1 VVNAWATGWVPS
13 PWFLVTPPQ
22 PADTAI
28 DRPRLTALLDTV
40 VARHRVTVVTAPA
53 GFGKTTALAEWA
65 RARHGP
71 TAWFSL
77 NHFDVH
83 ARQLHHGIVTALRR
97 LAGDVD
103 DARYAPLLTLGLDS
117 RDVHASARATVR
129 ALHDVPEPTVLVV
142 DDVHRAGPDAGD
154 GVLGVLVAHAPPSVH
169 LVLAGRETPAVPLQP
184 LRAAGE
190 LGEIGRDDLAFTAG
204 EVRAAAAAL
213 RRPVTAAQAAQL
225 RSEAAGWPAAVR
237 MALVAGVTGASG
249 PDTLLAEHVA
259 EQILRGLRPALA
271 DFVVAATTCGTLDA
285 SIAEQLSGQR
295 PGAALLGECM
305 RSGLL
310 LDHFTD
316 TDRQPVYRWHP
327 VFAARCRAVVARRDP
342 ERADRLHRV
351 AARALAAANP
361 LRAVIHARRGNDP
374 ALALFLLEEHWLEL
388 VLRDGA
394 GAVEELCEALPPPWA
409 DDPIVLLVRAC
420 CSHLRPDR
428 PSASALLA
436 RAQEQAQRAGIAGGD
451 RFAAADALAELF
463 LADGDASL
471 AAACDRVGALL
482 RGPTTGWGPV
492 MHACVTFLLGWT
504 ELRLRRGPA
513 RAVDLLRAAERE
525 CRTCGQEVVRR
536 RATAN
541 LALAL
546 ALEGALGE
554 ARQVLDPVIADGRGL
569 VEWTSA
575 DAGVEWLTDGFLSYW
590 TNDLERAQRS
600 LRVAAACTDDPQSFA
615 ALARVFG
622 VFTAVARDEPDAL
635 AAAEEALR
643 AVTEGPALGAAWPVY
658 QRVARAMLDL
668 DAGRREQAGAAVRDA
683 DDLTGTPLCAA
694 LGAEVLRRCGDPGAA
709 LERLAVLPADLPS
722 YVAVSALL
730 TRALAEHGD
739 GPRAAL
745 HIALEHVL
753 AAAAPEGVVRPFADP
768 DPLLREVLADH
779 RAWGTRHEA
788 FLVAC
793 VARGVR

>member
-1 VVNAWATGWVPS
+1 MRGSRPCALLGDGPGSYRVGVVSAWATGWVPS

-28 DRPRLTALLDTV
+28 ERPRLTTLLDTV

-65 RARHGP
+65 RARRGP

-97 LAGDVD
+97 LAVDVD
-103 DARYAPLLTLGLDS
+103 DARYAPLLTVGLDS
-117 RDVHASARATVR
+117 RDVHASAGATVR
-129 ALHDVPEPTVLVV
+129 ALHEVPEPTVLVL

-154 GVLGVLVAHAPPSVH
+154 GVLGVLVALAPPSVH
-169 LVLAGRETPAVPLQP
+169 LVLAGREAPAVPLQP

-225 RSEAAGWPAAVR
+225 RSGAAGWPAAVR
-237 MALVAGVTGASG
+237 MAIVAGVTGAGG
-249 PDTLLAEHVA
+249 PDTLFTDHVA
-259 EQILRGLRPALA
+259 EKILHGLRPALA

-295 PGAALLGECM
+295 PGAALLDECA

-310 LDHFTD
+310 LDHFTE
-316 TDRQPVYRWHP
+316 TDREPVYRWHP
-327 VFAARCRAVVARRDP
+327 VFAVRCRAVVARRDP

-351 AARALAAANP
+351 AARALATANP

-374 ALALFLLEEHWLEL
+374 ALALFLIEEHWLEL

-394 GAVEELCEALPPPWA
+394 AAVEQLCEELPPPWA
-409 DDPIVLLVRAC
+409 DDPIVLFIRAC
-420 CSHLRPDR
+420 CRDVRPDR
-428 PSASALLA
+428 ATASTLFA
-436 RAQEQAQRAGIAGGD
+436 QAQRAGIAGDD
-451 RFAAADALAELF
+451 RVAAAQALAELF
-463 LADGDASL
+463 LADGPADL

-482 RGPTTGWGPV
+482 RGRTGWGPV
-492 MHACVTFLLGWT
+492 MRACVTFLLGWT

-513 RAVDLLRAAERE
+513 RAVDHLRTAERE

-536 RATAN
+536 RATVN

-546 ALEGALGE
+546 ALQGALGE
-554 ARQVLDPVIADGRGL
+554 ARRVLDPVIADGRGL
-569 VEWTSA
+569 AEWTSA
-575 DAGVEWLTDGFLSYW
+575 DAGVEWLTDGFVAYW

-600 LRVAAACTDDPQSFA
+600 LRIAAT
-615 ALARVFG
+615 AR
-622 VFTAVARDEPDAL
+622 TIRSRSP
-635 AAAEEALR
+635 R
-643 AVTEGPALGAAWPVY
+643 WP
-658 QRVARAMLDL
+658 
-668 DAGRREQAGAAVRDA
+668 GSSGCS
-683 DDLTGTPLCAA
+683 P
-694 LGAEVLRRCGDPGAA
+694 
-709 LERLAVLPADLPS
+709 PS
-722 YVAVSALL
+722 
-730 TRALAEHGD
+730 
-739 GPRAAL
+739 RAASRTRSR
-745 HIALEHVL
+745 
-753 AAAAPEGVVRPFADP
+753 PPRRSCGPSRRVRPS
-768 DPLLREVLADH
+768 
-779 RAWGTRHEA
+779 G
-788 FLVAC
+788 
-793 VARGVR
+793 

>member
-1 VVNAWATGWVPS
+1 MWGVVGAWATGWAPS

-28 DRPRLTALLDTV
+28 DRPRLTALLDDT

-53 GFGKTTALAEWA
+53 GFGKTTTLAAWA
-65 RARHGP
+65 RARSGP

-77 NHFDVH
+77 NHFDAH

-97 LAGDVD
+97 LARDVD
-103 DARYAPLLTLGLDS
+103 DVRYAPLLTLGLDA
-117 RDVHASARATVR
+117 RDVHASAGATVR
-129 ALHDVPEPTVLVV
+129 ALHEVPEPTVLVV

-154 GVLGVLVAHAPPSVH
+154 GVIGVLVAPAAPSVH
-169 LVLAGRETPAVPLQP
+169 LVLAGREAPAVPLQP

-190 LGEIGRDDLAFTAG
+190 LAEIGRDDLAFTAG

-225 RSEAAGWPAAVR
+225 RSGATGWPAAVR
-237 MALVAGVTGASG
+237 MALVAGVTGADG
-249 PDTLLAEHVA
+249 PDALLAEHVA
-259 EQILRGLRPALA
+259 EQILHGLRPALA

-295 PGAALLGECM
+295 PGAALLGECV

-310 LDHFTD
+310 LDHFAETD
-316 TDRQPVYRWHP
+316 HEPVYRWHP

-374 ALALFLLEEHWLEL
+374 ALALFLIEEYWLEL

-420 CSHLRPDR
+420 CSHLRPDG
-428 PSASALLA
+428 PSASASASALLA

-451 RFAAADALAELF
+451 RFTAAHALAELF
-463 LADGDASL
+463 LADEDASL
-471 AAACDRVGALL
+471 AAACDRMGPLL

-525 CRTCGQEVVRR
+525 CRACGQEVVRR

-554 ARQVLDPVIADGRGL
+554 ARRVLAPVIADGRG
-569 VEWTSA
+569 SPN
-575 DAGVEWLTDGFLSYW
+575 G
-590 TNDLERAQRS
+590 RAPTRASSGSPMVPLLLDQRPRARAAS

-622 VFTAVARDEPDAL
+622 VFTAVARNEPDAL

-643 AVTEGPALGAAWPVY
+643 AVAEGPALGAAWPVY

-694 LGAEVLRRCGDPGAA
+694 LGAEVLRWCGDPGGA
-709 LERLAVLPADLPS
+709 LSGSTSWPP
-722 YVAVSALL
+722 
-730 TRALAEHGD
+730 TC
-739 GPRAAL
+739 
-745 HIALEHVL
+745 
-753 AAAAPEGVVRPFADP
+753 RPTS
-768 DPLLREVLADH
+768 R
-779 RAWGTRHEA
+779 
-788 FLVAC
+788 
-793 VARGVR
+793 